1 MSVMAA
7 ASALLQAVLWLLA
20 AGLRSTRGGSTRRP
34 PPLRGE
40 HAELRIL
47 PVSQPHDP
55 GQDLVRQILTD
66 ALAPGR
72 LAAYARVVLSDECRG
87 RLRMAEESDQL
98 SRWVRLSC
106 HEAQEDVSR
115 FLQAWVVSARPDPQD
130 LASFSRRIVSEPTW
144 QRHCAMPE
152 LLLLS
157 DVVATVSHLVR
168 YGRPLYDG
176 FEELAQVSHMLARWH
191 MLDHLQTRRGSATW
205 LQWTAVAEPTLWLT
219 LLWAMQLRGGARQ
232 QGRAKKGA
240 RFFHPLDQL
249 ALSQGSGADF
259 HTRKALDEFLA
270 RQCLLVVAPPLEK
283 ACVYIPASHLD
294 VYVGI
299 GTTATSRVTAR
310 TVASGASCRYWQ
322 HLVDIRKPAARG
334 PSAEPSRK
342 VACFQQCRAGDVAM
356 LVMALGPR
364 REVASLEATAIAS
377 GCCRG
382 NTAGARGAGLM
393 PRRHT

>member
-1 MSVMAA
+1 M
-7 ASALLQAVLWLLA
+7 
-20 AGLRSTRGGSTRRP
+20 
-34 PPLRGE
+34 RGE

-168 YGRPLYDG
+168 FGRPLYDS
-176 FEELAQVSHMLARWH
+176 FEELAQVSHLLARWH
-191 MLDHLQTRRGSATW
+191 MLDHLRTRRNSTTW
-205 LQWTAVAEPTLWLT
+205 LQWVAVVVPALWLT
-219 LLWAMQLRGGARQ
+219 LLWAMQLRGGARRE
-232 QGRAKKGA
+232 GKAKRGA
-240 RFFHPLDQL
+240 RFLHPLVQL
-249 ALSQGSGADF
+249 ALDQGAGADPR
-259 HTRKALDEFLA
+259 TRRALDEFLA
-270 RQCLLVVAPPLEK
+270 RQCLLVVAPPPEE
-283 ACVYIPASHLD
+283 ACMYVLADRLD
-294 VYVGI
+294 AYVGI
-299 GTTATSRVTAR
+299 TATSRVTTR
-310 TVASGASCRYWQ
+310 TATSGAACRYWE
-322 HLVDIRKPAARG
+322 HLVKIRKPAARG

-342 VACFQQCRAGDVAM
+342 VACFGQCRA
-356 LVMALGPR
+356 
-364 REVASLEATAIAS
+364 
-377 GCCRG
+377 
-382 NTAGARGAGLM
+382 
-393 PRRHT
+393 